1 MNSNVERKIIYEE
14 NDVSYTFTLFENVLH
29 IEAVW
34 QTDYAMWT
42 TTIEC
47 TALSN
52 EKIADESKIDTSYIV
67 TNYTPTDK
75 FNIINDYV
83 NKMLN
88 PKEYVVCFKKVKN
101 ADTALVIEI
110 ITKYQYSEK
119 EDVSMILIDP
129 KPIGFND
136 KILKNVDIH
145 KNSTNIRF
153 SQLKDEI
160 NTRLVVLED
169 GHKALRTDVSYMSD
183 DYIIKEELDEALAQ
197 KHKELDDIF
206 AKVTTVDDIIVK
218 FSEKMKTELVGMEKN
233 LTEKMTQMQST
244 FDTKY
249 AEMENKMKS
258 MQSAFDI
265 KYAELEKTNADK
277 ITTTLTAL
285 QGQMTKLQTD
295 LETCMSKLPQ

>member
-285 QGQMTKLQTD
+285 QLS
-295 LETCMSKLPQ
+295 LIHI